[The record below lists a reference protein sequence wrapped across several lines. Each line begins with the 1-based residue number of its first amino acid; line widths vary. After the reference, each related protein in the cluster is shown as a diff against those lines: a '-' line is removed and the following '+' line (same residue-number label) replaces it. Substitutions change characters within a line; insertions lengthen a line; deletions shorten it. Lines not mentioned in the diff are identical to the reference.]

1 MGRKK
6 GVQKPQAEISKI
18 KHVQDEDMTLK
29 LKEVTILIL
38 NFQVSEILYQ
48 IFKFSDNSDLTRFT
62 MQRSNNRS
70 WAGSMGS

>member
-29 LKEVTILIL
+29 LKEVELSLPRRT
-38 NFQVSEILYQ
+38 SLYKDKSAKKSLYKDNL
-48 IFKFSDNSDLTRFT
+48 KFCVCL
-62 MQRSNNRS
+62 
-70 WAGSMGS
+70 

>member
-29 LKEVTILIL
+29 LKEVML
-38 NFQVSEILYQ
+38 NFYGVEFLYQ
-48 IFKFSDNSDLTRFT
+48 IFKFSDDSDLTRFT

-70 WAGSMGS
+70 

>member
-29 LKEVTILIL
+29 LKEVKVLIL
-38 NFQVSEILYQ
+38 NIQ
-48 IFKFSDNSDLTRFT
+48 
-62 MQRSNNRS
+62 
-70 WAGSMGS
+70 GSVANPVANL

>member
-29 LKEVTILIL
+29 LKEVIL
-38 NFQVSEILYQ
+38 NLKFLYQ
-48 IFKFSDNSDLTRFT
+48 IFKFSDNLDPTRFT
-62 MQRSNNRS
+62 M
-70 WAGSMGS
+70 

>member
-29 LKEVTILIL
+29 LKEVIK
-38 NFQVSEILYQ
+38 NFQVSELLYHILK
-48 IFKFSDNSDLTRFT
+48 IFGQF
-62 MQRSNNRS
+62 RSY
-70 WAGSMGS
+70 AFYFAKI

>member
-38 NFQVSEILYQ
+38 NFQVSEILCQ
-48 IFKFSDNSDLTRFT
+48 IFKFGQF
-62 MQRSNNRS
+62 RSY
-70 WAGSMGS
+70 AFYYAKI